1 MKYFRLNLPVIDL
14 IIKISP
20 KSPFNFELSVKI
32 FSNGDPQIQRYEK
45 GFYWQLIWLNNKL
58 VLITVRSLGSVDK
71 PELSVSIKPDN
82 ELNKKDRVLA
92 RKILTLIF
100 NLDFDLKY
108 FYEDM
113 HEDSIMSKLIL
124 KLLGLNSHTTPTFFE
139 AIVSSIIEQQ
149 ISLKAARSIETKM
162 IKEFGNILQLDGET
176 YYSFPTPETLSNL
189 EKEDLREY
197 GLSFRKAE
205 YVIDLSKCIEEN
217 KLDLNELKTKSTSEI
232 ISELLKIR
240 GIGVW
245 TAELAVIR
253 GLHRVVA
260 LPADDI
266 GLRRV
271 VSHYYNNDEPISA
284 DELRRIAKGWGR
296 WSGLAA
302 FYLVVA
308 DIMSIKI

>member
-1 MKYFRLNLPVIDL
+1 M
-14 IIKISP
+14 IIKIIP

-82 ELNKKDRVLA
+82 ELNKKDNVLA
-92 RKILTLIF
+92 RKILTSIF

-113 HEDSIMSKLIL
+113 HEDSIMSKLTL
-124 KLLGLNSHTTPTFFE
+124 KLRGLNNPTTPTFFE
-139 AIVSSIIEQQ
+139 AIVSSMIEQQ

-253 GLHRVVA
+253 GIHRLVA

-284 DELRRIAKGWGR
+284 DELRRIAKGWGK

-308 DIMSIKI
+308 DIMSINI

>member
-1 MKYFRLNLPVIDL
+1 M
-14 IIKISP
+14 IIKIIP

-71 PELSVSIKPDN
+71 PELSVSIKPDY
-82 ELNKKDRVLA
+82 ELNKKDNVLA
-92 RKILTLIF
+92 RKILTSIF

-113 HEDSIMSKLIL
+113 HEDSIMSKLTL
-124 KLLGLNSHTTPTFFE
+124 KLRGLNNPTTPTFFE
-139 AIVSSIIEQQ
+139 AIVSSMIEQQ

>member
-1 MKYFRLNLPVIDL
+1 M
-14 IIKISP
+14 IIKIIP

-82 ELNKKDRVLA
+82 ELNKKDNVLA
-92 RKILTLIF
+92 RKILTSIF

-113 HEDSIMSKLIL
+113 HEDSIMSKLTL
-124 KLLGLNSHTTPTFFE
+124 KLRGLNNPTTPTFFE
-139 AIVSSIIEQQ
+139 AIVSSMIEQQ

>member
-1 MKYFRLNLPVIDL
+1 L
-14 IIKISP
+14 IIKIIP

-82 ELNKKDRVLA
+82 ELNKKDNVLA
-92 RKILTLIF
+92 RKILTSIF

-113 HEDSIMSKLIL
+113 HEDSIMSKLTL
-124 KLLGLNSHTTPTFFE
+124 KLRGLNNPTTPTFFE
-139 AIVSSIIEQQ
+139 AIVSSMIEQQ

-205 YVIDLSKCIEEN
+205 YVIDLSK
-217 KLDLNELKTKSTSEI
+217 
-232 ISELLKIR
+232 
-240 GIGVW
+240 V
-245 TAELAVIR
+245 
-253 GLHRVVA
+253 
-260 LPADDI
+260 
-266 GLRRV
+266 
-271 VSHYYNNDEPISA
+271 Y
-284 DELRRIAKGWGR
+284 
-296 WSGLAA
+296 
-302 FYLVVA
+302 
-308 DIMSIKI
+308 

>member
-1 MKYFRLNLPVIDL
+1 MIL
-14 IIKISP
+14 KISP
-20 KSPFNFELSVKI
+20 KSPFNFELSAKI

-45 GFYWQLIWLNNKL
+45 GSYWQLIWLNNKL

-71 PELSVSIKPDN
+71 PELSVSLKPDN
-82 ELNKKDRVLA
+82 ELNKKDNVIA
-92 RKILTLIF
+92 RKILTSIF
-100 NLDFDLKY
+100 NLDFDLRY
-108 FYEDM
+108 FYEDR
-113 HEDSIMSKLIL
+113 IMSKLTL
-124 KLLGLNSHTTPTFFE
+124 KLCGLNSPTTPTFFE

-149 ISLKAARSIETKM
+149 ISLKATRSIETRM
-162 IKEFGNILQLDGET
+162 IKEFGDMLQLDGKT
-176 YYSFPTPETLSNL
+176 YYSFPTPETISNL
-189 EKEDLREY
+189 EREDLRGS

-205 YVIDLSKCIEEN
+205 YVIGLSKSIEEN
-217 KLDLNELKTKSTSEI
+217 NLDLNELKTKNTSEI

-253 GLHRVVA
+253 GLHRLVA

-266 GLRRV
+266 GLRKV
-271 VSHYYNNDEPISA
+271 VSHYYNNDKPVSA
-284 DELRRIAKGWGR
+284 DELRRIAKGWGK

>member
-1 MKYFRLNLPVIDL
+1 MIDL
-14 IIKISP
+14 IIKITP

-71 PELSVSIKPDN
+71 PELSVSIKPDY
-82 ELNKKDRVLA
+82 ELNKKDNVLA
-92 RKILTLIF
+92 RKILTSIF

-113 HEDSIMSKLIL
+113 HEDSIMSKLTL
-124 KLLGLNSHTTPTFFE
+124 KLRGLNNPTTPTFFE
-139 AIVSSIIEQQ
+139 AIVSSMIEQQ

>member
-1 MKYFRLNLPVIDL
+1 MIL
-14 IIKISP
+14 KINP
-20 KSPFNFELSVKI
+20 KSPFNFELSAKI
-32 FSNGDPQIQRYEK
+32 FSSGDPQIQRYEK
-45 GFYWQLIWLNNKL
+45 GSYWQLIWLNSKL

-82 ELNKKDRVLA
+82 ELNKKDSELA
-92 RKILTLIF
+92 RKILTSIF

-108 FYEDM
+108 FYNDMFEDR
-113 HEDSIMSKLIL
+113 IMSKLTL
-124 KLLGLNSHTTPTFFE
+124 KLCGLNSPTTPTFFE

-162 IKEFGNILQLDGET
+162 IKEFGNMLQLDYET
-176 YYSFPTPETLSNL
+176 YYSFPTPETISNL
-189 EKEDLREY
+189 EKEDLRGS

-205 YVIDLSKCIEEN
+205 YVIGLSKKIEEN
-217 KLDLNELKTKSTSEI
+217 KLNLNELKNKNTSEI
-232 ISELLKIR
+232 INELLKIR

-253 GLHRVVA
+253 GLHRFVA

-271 VSHYYNNDEPISA
+271 VSHYYNNDKPVSA
-284 DELRRIAKGWGR
+284 DELRRIAKGWGK
-296 WSGLAA
+296 WSGLVA

>member
-1 MKYFRLNLPVIDL
+1 MIDL
-14 IIKISP
+14 IIKIIP

-82 ELNKKDRVLA
+82 ELNKKDNVLA
-92 RKILTLIF
+92 RKILTSIF

-113 HEDSIMSKLIL
+113 HEDSIMSKLTL
-124 KLLGLNSHTTPTFFE
+124 KLRGLNNPTTPTFFE
-139 AIVSSIIEQQ
+139 AIVSSMIEQQ

-271 VSHYYNNDEPISA
+271 VSHYYNNYEPISA

>member
-1 MKYFRLNLPVIDL
+1 L
-14 IIKISP
+14 IIKIIP

-113 HEDSIMSKLIL
+113 HEDSIMSKLTL
-124 KLLGLNSHTTPTFFE
+124 KLRGLNNPTTPTFFE
-139 AIVSSIIEQQ
+139 TIVSSMIEQQ

>member
-1 MKYFRLNLPVIDL
+1 M
-14 IIKISP
+14 IIKIIP

-82 ELNKKDRVLA
+82 ELNKKDNVLA
-92 RKILTLIF
+92 RKILTSIF

-113 HEDSIMSKLIL
+113 HEDSIMSKLTL
-124 KLLGLNSHTTPTFFE
+124 KLRGLNNPTTPTFFE
-139 AIVSSIIEQQ
+139 AIVSSMIEQQ

-284 DELRRIAKGWGR
+284 DELRRIAKGWGK

>member
-1 MKYFRLNLPVIDL
+1 L
-14 IIKISP
+14 IIKIIP

-82 ELNKKDRVLA
+82 ELNKKDNVLA
-92 RKILTLIF
+92 RKILTSIF

-113 HEDSIMSKLIL
+113 HEDSIMSKLTL
-124 KLLGLNSHTTPTFFE
+124 KLRGLNNPTTPTFFE
-139 AIVSSIIEQQ
+139 AIVSSMIEQQ

-253 GLHRVVA
+253 GIHRLVA

>member
-1 MKYFRLNLPVIDL
+1 MIL
-14 IIKISP
+14 KIYP
-20 KSPFNFELSVKI
+20 KSPFNFELSAKI

-45 GFYWQLIWLNNKL
+45 GSYWQLIWLNNKL

-82 ELNKKDRVLA
+82 ELNKKDSELA
-92 RKILTLIF
+92 RKILTSIF

-113 HEDSIMSKLIL
+113 HEDSIMSKLTL
-124 KLLGLNSHTTPTFFE
+124 KLRGLNSPTTPTFFE
-139 AIVSSIIEQQ
+139 AIVSSMIEQQ
-149 ISLKAARSIETKM
+149 ISFKAARSIETKM
-162 IKEFGNILQLDGET
+162 IKEFGNILQLYGET

-189 EKEDLREY
+189 EKEDLRGS

-217 KLDLNELKTKSTSEI
+217 KLDLNELKTKSASEI

-253 GLHRVVA
+253 EIHRLVA
-260 LPADDI
+260 LPADDT

-284 DELRRIAKGWGR
+284 DELRRIAKGLGR

>member
-1 MKYFRLNLPVIDL
+1 M
-14 IIKISP
+14 IIKIIP

-113 HEDSIMSKLIL
+113 HEDSIMSKLTL
-124 KLLGLNSHTTPTFFE
+124 KLRGLNNPTTPTFFE
-139 AIVSSIIEQQ
+139 AIVSSMIEQQ

-189 EKEDLREY
+189 EKEDLRGS

-205 YVIDLSKCIEEN
+205 YVTGLSKSIEEN

-253 GLHRVVA
+253 GIHRLVA

>member
-1 MKYFRLNLPVIDL
+1 M
-14 IIKISP
+14 IIKIIP

-82 ELNKKDRVLA
+82 ELNKKDNVLA
-92 RKILTLIF
+92 RKILTSIF

-113 HEDSIMSKLIL
+113 HEDSIMSKLTL
-124 KLLGLNSHTTPTFFE
+124 KLRGLNNPTTPTFFE
-139 AIVSSIIEQQ
+139 AIVSSMIEQQ

-253 GLHRVVA
+253 GIHRLVA

>member
-1 MKYFRLNLPVIDL
+1 MIL
-14 IIKISP
+14 KINP
-20 KSPFNFELSVKI
+20 KSPFNFELSAKI

-45 GFYWQLIWLNNKL
+45 GSYWQLIWLNNKL

-82 ELNKKDRVLA
+82 ELNKKDSELA
-92 RKILTLIF
+92 RKILTSIF

-108 FYEDM
+108 FYYDMFEDR
-113 HEDSIMSKLIL
+113 IMSKLTL
-124 KLLGLNSHTTPTFFE
+124 KLCGLNSPTTPTFFE

-162 IKEFGNILQLDGET
+162 IKEFGNMLQLDDET
-176 YYSFPTPETLSNL
+176 YYSFPTPETISNL
-189 EKEDLREY
+189 EKEDLRGS

-205 YVIDLSKCIEEN
+205 YVIGLSKKIEEN
-217 KLDLNELKTKSTSEI
+217 KLNLNELKNKNTSEI
-232 ISELLKIR
+232 VNELLKIR

-253 GLHRVVA
+253 GLHRFVA

-271 VSHYYNNDEPISA
+271 VSHYYNNDKPVSA
-284 DELRRIAKGWGR
+284 DELRRIAKGWGK
-296 WSGLAA
+296 WSGLVA

>member
-1 MKYFRLNLPVIDL
+1 MIL
-14 IIKISP
+14 KIYP
-20 KSPFNFELSVKI
+20 KSPFNFELSAKI

-45 GFYWQLIWLNNKL
+45 GSYWQLIWLNNKL

-82 ELNKKDRVLA
+82 ELNKKDRQMA
-92 RKILTLIF
+92 RKILTSIF

-108 FYEDM
+108 FYNDMFEDR
-113 HEDSIMSKLIL
+113 IMSKLTL
-124 KLLGLNSHTTPTFFE
+124 KLCGLNSPTTPTFFE

-162 IKEFGNILQLDGET
+162 IKEFGNMLQLDDET
-176 YYSFPTPETLSNL
+176 YYSFPTPETISNL
-189 EKEDLREY
+189 EKEDLRGS

-205 YVIDLSKCIEEN
+205 YVIGLSKKIEEN
-217 KLDLNELKTKSTSEI
+217 KLNLNELKNKNTSEI
-232 ISELLKIR
+232 VNELLKIR

-253 GLHRVVA
+253 GLHRFVA

-271 VSHYYNNDEPISA
+271 VSHYYNNDKPVSA
-284 DELRRIAKGWGR
+284 DELRRIAKGWGK
-296 WSGLAA
+296 WSGLVA